1 MSPQPPRRH
10 QTALLWGRVA
20 AVSLMLL
27 SFSTQGPA
35 ALQGQVSAALQGQAS
50 APLQGQASAPLQGQA
65 SDSVSVVRGQVLEHE
80 TGTALAGAAV
90 SLASGPG
97 GTVGVGT
104 RVTSSEGTFLFRRVP
119 PGTYRVIVTLI
130 GYRDL
135 QDTLQVGPESDLE
148 LILPLSVSPVELE
161 PLVVVAERR
170 HLGIM
175 GDFEGR
181 RRSRSGTFFDREEIE
196 NRQPMLLTDLLRMVP
211 GARVVPTSP
220 YDYTVRLRG
229 GCRPTLVVDGM
240 QLMTEEGMD
249 HLLPTMD
256 LEAVEVY
263 HGASLPVQF
272 GSNPCGAIVVWTR
285 TGEPGAGSGSL
296 LQRLAFAAGFFTL
309 AFLLTR

>member
-1 MSPQPPRRH
+1 MSPQPPRRLE
-10 QTALLWGRVA
+10 TALLWGRVA

-27 SFSTQGPA
+27 SFSTQGT
-35 ALQGQVSAALQGQAS
+35 
-50 APLQGQASAPLQGQA
+50 APLQAQEPDSASA
-65 SDSVSVVRGQVLEHE
+65 VRGKVLEHE
-80 TGTALAGAAV
+80 TGKPLASAAV

-97 GTVGVGT
+97 ETDGIGT
-104 RVTSSEGTFLFRRVP
+104 RITNAEGNFLFSRVP

-135 QDTLQVGPESDLE
+135 QDTLQVHLESDLE
-148 LILPLSVSPVELE
+148 LVLPMSVSPVKLE
-161 PLVVVAERR
+161 PLVVMVERR
-170 HLGIM
+170 HRGIM

-196 NRQPMLLTDLLRMVP
+196 DRQPLLLTDLLRMVP
-211 GARVVPTSP
+211 GARVIPTGP

-240 QLMTEEGMD
+240 RLMTVEGMD
-249 HLLPTMD
+249 HILPTMD

-263 HGASLPVQF
+263 HSASLPVQF

-285 TGEPGAGSGSL
+285 RGEPGVGDGSFWR
-296 LQRLAFAAGFFTL
+296 RLAFAAGFL
-309 AFLLTR
+309 LLGLVLTR